1 MVVLS
6 CGCGGAGLFYIAG
19 EHVRLQ
25 SACDWH
31 LLRPFRPIATS
42 GGWIAST
49 GLSFSGAGRGLLV
62 FLCSIVIEPSGSC
75 LHNRERSFPWT
86 FWTALALPSGCG
98 CSRLAFSRPF
108 GGFPLAGSFLQLL
121 AVPWFP
127 ALGIWIETD
136 RN

>member
-6 CGCGGAGLFYIAG
+6 CGCRGAGLFYIAG

-42 GGWIAST
+42 CGWIAST

-62 FLCSIVIEPSGSC
+62 VLCSIVIEPSGSY
-75 LHNRERSFPWT
+75 LHNRERSFLETLW
-86 FWTALALPSGCG
+86 ASLALP
-98 CSRLAFSRPF
+98 
-108 GGFPLAGSFLQLL
+108 
-121 AVPWFP
+121 
-127 ALGIWIETD
+127 
-136 RN
+136 

>member
-49 GLSFSGAGRGLLV
+49 GLSFSGAGRGLSV
-62 FLCSIVIEPSGSC
+62 AICSTVIDLSGSC
-75 LHNRERSFPWT
+75 LHNRERSFLETLW
-86 FWTALALPSGCG
+86 ASLALPWGCG
-98 CSRLAFSRPF
+98 SS
-108 GGFPLAGSFLQLL
+108 
-121 AVPWFP
+121 
-127 ALGIWIETD
+127 
-136 RN
+136 